1 MWVRGQVETG
11 QQLLAL
17 KGWVNSQKQ
26 KSFFRGAMEC
36 EMREGLCVEFWT
48 GPKSITRADRGARNK
63 EGDGEGWQEDQRKAR
78 VPLG

>member
-1 MWVRGQVETG
+1 
-11 QQLLAL
+11 
-17 KGWVNSQKQ
+17 
-26 KSFFRGAMEC
+26 MEC

-78 VPLG
+78 GEIWVPLG